1 MPVLDQIIR
10 AIEASIEEL
19 LHEVERLR
27 RALAALVPGSE
38 PADVKTSK
46 EASSAA
52 QSPRAAT
59 RRAARTGTASVPP
72 QPSAAAASGRARTA
86 PGATKAAVLA
96 ALGDGRAMT
105 AGEIAAATGLGR
117 ATVSTT
123 LSKLATSGQVT
134 KAARGY
140 QLPGESDGSALE
152 SAAEAGTPD

>member
-19 LHEVERLR
+19 LREVERLR

-52 QSPRAAT
+52 QSPPAAT
-59 RRAARTGTASVPP
+59 RRAPRTGTASVSP
-72 QPSAAAASGRARTA
+72 QPSPAAASGRARTA

-140 QLPGESDGSALE
+140 QLPGESDAPAVE

>member
-27 RALAALVPGSE
+27 RALAALIPGSE
-38 PADVKTSK
+38 PAGVTTST
-46 EASSAA
+46 EASTAA
-52 QSPRAAT
+52 QSPRGAT
-59 RRAARTGTASVPP
+59 RRGPRTRTASLA
-72 QPSAAAASGRARTA
+72 PSSTAVAPARARTA

-123 LSKLATSGQVT
+123 LSKLATSGTIT
-134 KAARGY
+134 KAERGY
-140 QLPGESDGSALE
+140 QLGA
-152 SAAEAGTPD
+152 